1 MSSVRIFVAF
11 FVLVLL
17 GLGYYYVDIYTAGKK
32 MEEERISSKA
42 LNIAANN
49 ISTILIKKPGK
60 ETILLK
66 KVKDSWEMVEPV
78 SDKADNEAVKSL
90 LNEAENLSIK
100 DVAGKVSDLD
110 LKDFGLADP
119 SVVTFE
125 LKNKS
130 GVTLKVGDLN
140 PAGSGYYAIGKS
152 SGDVALAEK
161 AGVENILKGFYDL
174 RDKTLFPFNAGMV
187 AKITLRRG
195 DFKITIVRKSANEG
209 WSIVS
214 PIKADADNM
223 EVDNILR
230 SFDEA
235 RVAGFIDEK
244 GADLAQYGLDEPK
257 GEITLSD
264 GGEKLTLLLGAKT
277 ERGGRY
283 AKFANKANVTRISD
297 DLLALLPLTV
307 DKLRDRNLVKI
318 DVGAVEKIVMETS
331 AGKLELESYPVDKM
345 SEEDLP
351 PIKGW
356 RIVEPF
362 NEKADSFVVSNF
374 LHDFATAKATRF
386 IGEGDFDFSE
396 YGLDKPDLKITV
408 ITDVG
413 EKILKAATKAGR
425 YFAVVDDRDAVAEI
439 DEKVYISLSKGYGSF
454 MDRSLFNVRSDEVYA
469 IEVERMGQLFRAS
482 RGDDEYALEKP
493 ERRKLAGTAWNRL
506 VWTVLGLKYIEKINV
521 KGSDELALGKPDISI
536 LVYNVKSELI
546 ERMDI
551 GPLSDKR
558 EGFYAK
564 TNNDGDNL
572 YKVEPAFVNER
583 IVLALEGLIKE

>member
-1 MSSVRIFVAF
+1 MSFVRVYAAL
-11 FVLVLL
+11 FVLALL
-17 GLGYYYVDIYTAGKK
+17 AGGYYYLDVYTAGKN
-32 MEEERISSKA
+32 EEAERISSKA
-42 LNIAANN
+42 LNFATHNV
-49 ISTILIKKPGK
+49 STILIKKPGK

-66 KVKDSWEMVEPV
+66 KAQDSWEMVEPV
-78 SDKADNEAVKSL
+78 SDKADKEAVKSL
-90 LNEAENLSIK
+90 LNEAENLTAMVTVGK
-100 DVAGKVSDLD
+100 AGDLD

-125 LKNKS
+125 LKDEP

-140 PAGSGYYAIGKS
+140 PSGSGYFVISKS

-161 AGVENILKGFYDL
+161 AGVENIFKGFYDL
-174 RDKTLFPFNAGMV
+174 RDKTLFPFKASMV
-187 AKITLRRG
+187 AKITLRRS
-195 DFKITIVRKSANEG
+195 DFKITIVRKSDSEG

-214 PIKADADNM
+214 PVKADVDNM
-223 EVDNILR
+223 EVENILR
-230 SFDEA
+230 GIDEA

-244 GADLAQYGLDEPK
+244 GADLAQYGLDKPE

-264 GGEKLTLLLGAKT
+264 GGERLTLLLGAKT

-283 AKFANKANVTRISD
+283 AKFANKLNVTRISD
-297 DLLALLPLTV
+297 DLLTLLPLTV
-307 DKLRDRNLVKI
+307 DKLSDRNLVKI

-345 SEEDLP
+345 SEEGLP

-374 LHDFATAKATRF
+374 LHDFAKAKAIRF
-386 IGEGDFDFSE
+386 TGEGDFNLSE
-396 YGLDKPDLKITV
+396 YGLDKPDFKITV
-408 ITDVG
+408 ITDIG

-425 YFAVVDDRDAVAEI
+425 YYAVVDDRDAVAEI
-439 DEKVYISLSKGYGSF
+439 DEKVYRSLSKGYGSF
-454 MDRSLFNVRSDEVYA
+454 MDRSLFNIRSDEVYA

-482 RGDDEYALEKP
+482 RGDDEYVLEKP
-493 ERRKLAGTAWNRL
+493 ERRKLTGAAWNRL